1 MPKNPY
7 AGREAGTQ
15 SVGVG
20 PNNWAGAGSNGGE
33 APFSAATGFGTD
45 ASGFADF
52 EGAFESPIGV
62 ESYAPTGA
70 PPGAEPGFWPPGE
83 PQETARPRAPAS
95 FPPYRDLAPGTK
107 MFANDWRRRARRLA
121 ARPFAPRPATAA
133 PIGAHDR
140 APGAAEG
147 ALETA
152 LRSGGMPSIPI
163 APPALG
169 DVEASDGLGPWAGPE
184 AGEEAFDPA
193 WSARFVRPARSE
205 IKTGAGGASDNLG
218 PMDSAPIGRIE
229 GNPAMPDGA
238 LTETWGMPRA
248 EGETRLDA
256 SSEFSDGEAG
266 FFAQAREPS
275 GSIPAGRAW
284 EEQESLGDALR
295 SGAMPAIP
303 LNIERAA
310 QAAPRPS
317 RRAQESGDQGGL
329 RRGNRDAGFDPLTGR
344 PMGGRAERLGGI
356 DAQSIAGNSAIPDG
370 AMAELLKPGP
380 SAQTVKLDAS
390 SRGKSGR
397 RGDSPAFLPH
407 PWSGS
412 PKMDSAVSEHA
423 PSGSDAASKPGRV
436 TLPSFEPEFA
446 PLGAEGEGNGDGA
459 LASIERRR
467 QGKKKAPK
475 TKRGAKERMFKSK
488 ENKKGAARRREV
500 SLDLDEDG
508 DAMRPRLA
516 AVSGGGAGGGAG
528 GIDPAELEERE
539 ETRGWLGWIGF
550 VLGWGMKLALL
561 GMTIAVA
568 VLGFKTYSMLFLSD
582 PFDGHPPIANRV
594 EPEAPESLRPSSRI
608 GAKEGKE
615 YVFNPATVYDYSN
628 VPDMPQGFGDGAAD
642 DRGGE
647 ELGEIAEGDA
657 AVSELEPIIP
667 AMDNETARPDASG
680 RSLGQ
685 MGGGRMDPAGG
696 RQGDLDALF

>member
-1 MPKNPY
+1 MPKNPC
-7 AGREAGTQ
+7 AGRAAGTQ
-15 SVGVG
+15 GVGVG
-20 PNNWAGAGSNGGE
+20 PNDRAGAGSNGGE
-33 APFSAATGFGTD
+33 APFSAPPDFGTD

-70 PPGAEPGFWPPGE
+70 PPGAELGFWPPRE
-83 PQETARPRAPAS
+83 PQETARPRPPAS
-95 FPPYRDLAPGTK
+95 FPLYRDLAPGTK
-107 MFANDWRRRARRLA
+107 MFANDWRRRARRLS
-121 ARPFAPRPATAA
+121 ARPFATRPAPAA
-133 PIGAHDR
+133 A
-140 APGAAEG
+140 GAAEG

-152 LRSGGMPSIPI
+152 LRSGGMTSIPI
-163 APPALG
+163 APPALDG
-169 DVEASDGLGPWAGPE
+169 VEASEGLGPWAAPE

-193 WSARFVRPARSE
+193 QSAKLARPARSGIE
-205 IKTGAGGASDNLG
+205 TGADGASDALG

-229 GNPAMPDGA
+229 SNPAMPDGA

-256 SSEFSDGEAG
+256 PSEFSDGEAG
-266 FFAQAREPS
+266 FFAQAREPT
-275 GSIPAGRAW
+275 GPIPAGRSW
-284 EEQESLGDALR
+284 QEQESLGDALR

-317 RRAQESGDQGGL
+317 RRAQESGDQDGL
-329 RRGNRDAGFDPLTGR
+329 RRQNRAAGFDPLAGR
-344 PMGGRAERLGGI
+344 PMGGRAQRPGEI

-380 SAQTVKLDAS
+380 SGQTVKLGAS
-390 SRGKSGR
+390 PRGKSGR
-397 RGDSPAFLPH
+397 RGDAPAFLPH

-436 TLPSFEPEFA
+436 TLPSFEPESA

-459 LASIERRR
+459 LASIELRR
-467 QGKKKAPK
+467 QEKKKAPK
-475 TKRGAKERMFKSK
+475 TKRGAKEHMFKSK
-488 ENKKGAARRREV
+488 EIKKGAAPRREV
-500 SLDLDEDG
+500 PGDPDEDG
-508 DAMRPRLA
+508 GAMRPRA
-516 AVSGGGAGGGAG
+516 AVVSDSGAGGGAG
-528 GIDPAELEERE
+528 GGGIAPAELEDRE

-568 VLGFKTYSMLFLSD
+568 ILGFKTYSMLFLSD
-582 PFDGHPPIANRV
+582 PFDGHPPIASRI

-628 VPDMPQGFGDGAAD
+628 VPDMPQGLGDGAAD
-642 DRGGE
+642 NRGGD

-667 AMDNETARPDASG
+667 AMDNETARPAASG
-680 RSLGQ
+680 QSLGQ

-696 RQGDLDALF
+696 GQGDLDALF